1 MDKFA
6 ALQAFA
12 RVVECGSFTKAAA
25 SLGATNAAVTRSVQD
40 LESHLHTKLIHRT
53 TRRLSVTPD
62 GQRLYERA
70 AGWLNDWQALEASVV
85 DAQAAPQGRL
95 RVDIG
100 AALARQF
107 LIPALPQFHARYP
120 DIEIN
125 LGVGDVVSDVIGQN
139 VDCVI
144 RGGVVDDESLVAR
157 RLGVMNYITCASPQ
171 YLREHGVPVHPN
183 DLEDPQHRVLT
194 LFMPGSGKPRPMAFE
209 RAGQRLT
216 VQGRSTLSLNES
228 NAYLAAGLAGLGV
241 MCICSYLVKDAL
253 ADGRL
258 VHLMPDWVCDDKPI
272 YIAHASRR
280 HMSRRLR
287 VFIDWIV
294 QLFEQEPLFRPG
306 AVMPAGPVVSRRRST
321 PPKLPARAAR
331 TPRAGQAAPG

>member
-12 RVVECGSFTKAAA
+12 RVVECGTFTKAAT

-40 LESHLHTKLIHRT
+40 LEAHLRTKLIHRT
-53 TRRLSVTPD
+53 TRRLSITPD

-95 RVDIG
+95 RVDVG

-144 RGGVVDDESLVAR
+144 RGGVVEDESLVAR
-157 RLGVMNYITCASPQ
+157 RLGMMNYITCASPA
-171 YLREHGVPVHPN
+171 YLRAHGVPTHPSE
-183 DLEDPQHRVLT
+183 LEDPRHRVLT
-194 LFMPGSGKPRPMAFE
+194 LFMPGSGK
-209 RAGQRLT
+209 
-216 VQGRSTLSLNES
+216 
-228 NAYLAAGLAGLGV
+228 AA
-241 MCICSYLVKDAL
+241 
-253 ADGRL
+253 ADG
-258 VHLMPDWVCDDKPI
+258 
-272 YIAHASRR
+272 
-280 HMSRRLR
+280 LR
-287 VFIDWIV
+287 
-294 QLFEQEPLFRPG
+294 
-306 AVMPAGPVVSRRRST
+306 A
-321 PPKLPARAAR
+321 
-331 TPRAGQAAPG
+331 

>member
-53 TRRLSVTPD
+53 TRRVAITPD

-85 DAQAAPQGRL
+85 NAQASPAGRL

-107 LIPALPQFHARYP
+107 LIPALPRFHERYP
-120 DIEIN
+120 DIEIS
-125 LGVGDVVSDVIGQN
+125 LGVGDGVTDLIGQN

-144 RGGVVDDESLVAR
+144 RGGVIEDESLVAR
-157 RLGVMNYITCASPQ
+157 RLGVFNYITCATPQ
-171 YLREHGVPVHPN
+171 YLRTHGVPTHPSE
-183 DLEDPQHRVLT
+183 LEDPTHRVLS
-194 LFMPGSGKPRPMAFE
+194 LFKPGSGELRPLAFE
-209 RAGQRLT
+209 RNGQRLT
-216 VQGRSTLSLNES
+216 VKGRSALSLNES
-228 NAYLAAGLAGLGV
+228 NAYVAAGLAGLGV
-241 MCICSYLVKDAL
+241 MSIAAFLVHDAL

-258 VHLMPDWVCDDKPI
+258 VRLMPDWACDEKPI

-280 HMSRRLR
+280 HMSARLR
-287 VFIDWIV
+287 VFIDWAV

-306 AVMPAGPVVSRRRST
+306 AMVPAGPVASRRRT
-321 PPKLPARAAR
+321 TAPVPIKRLPRA
-331 TPRAGQAAPG
+331 PRAGQATPG

>member
-40 LESHLHTKLIHRT
+40 LEAHLRTRLIHRT
-53 TRRLSVTPD
+53 TRRLSITPD

-95 RVDIG
+95 RVDVG
-100 AALARQF
+100 AAVARQF

-144 RGGVVDDESLVAR
+144 RGGVVEDESLVAR
-157 RLGVMNYITCASPQ
+157 RLGVMNYITCASPD
-171 YLREHGVPVHPN
+171 YIRAHGVPTHPD
-183 DLEDPQHRVLT
+183 DLEDSQHRVLT
-194 LFMPGSGKPRPMAFE
+194 LFMPGTNKPRPMAFE
-209 RAGQRLT
+209 RDGERLT
-216 VQGRSTLSLNES
+216 IEGRSTLSLNES
-228 NAYLAAGLAGLGV
+228 NAYVAAGLAGLGV
-241 MCICSYLVKDAL
+241 MCVSSFLVKDAL
-253 ADGRL
+253 REGRM
-258 VHLMPDWVCDDKPI
+258 VRLMPDWACDDKPI

-280 HMSRRLR
+280 HMSTRLR
-287 VFIDWIV
+287 VFIDWTV
-294 QLFEQEPLFRPG
+294 QLFEHEPLFRPRAAIPG
-306 AVMPAGPVVSRRRST
+306 MAAAASPAV
-321 PPKLPARAAR
+321 LPAAKPRATARRAA
-331 TPRAGQAAPG
+331 

>member
-40 LESHLHTKLIHRT
+40 LEAHLRTKLIHRT
-53 TRRLSVTPD
+53 TRRLNITPD

-70 AGWLNDWQALEASVV
+70 AGWLDDWQALEASVV
-85 DAQAAPQGRL
+85 NAQASPRGRL

-107 LIPALPQFHARYP
+107 LIPALPAFHARYP
-120 DIEIN
+120 DIEIS
-125 LGVGDVVSDVIGQN
+125 LGVGDGLTDLIGQN
-139 VDCVI
+139 IDCVI
-144 RGGVVDDESLVAR
+144 RGGVIEDESLVAR
-157 RLGVMNYITCASPQ
+157 KLGVFNYVTCATPQ
-171 YLREHGVPVHPN
+171 YLRTHGVPRHPS
-183 DLEDPQHRVLT
+183 DLEAPAHRVLS
-194 LFMPGSGKPRPMAFE
+194 LFKPGSGELRPMAFE
-209 RAGQRLT
+209 RSGQRLT
-216 VQGRSTLSLNES
+216 VQGRSVLSLNES
-228 NAYLAAGLAGLGV
+228 NAYVAAGLAGLGV
-241 MCICSYLVKDAL
+241 MSIAAFLVSDAL

-258 VHLMPDWVCDDKPI
+258 VRLLPDWACDEKPI

-280 HMSRRLR
+280 HMSTRLR
-287 VFIDWIV
+287 VFIDWVV

-306 AVMPAGPVVSRRRST
+306 AMAPTGAVVGRPRT
-321 PPKLPARAAR
+321 AAPTLIKR
-331 TPRAGQAAPG
+331 PPRAPRTGQAAPG